1 MDGGGAF
8 RSRMS
13 RGETAAALG
22 WLPVHILVLPMLL
35 LLLSPGISGADL
47 NFWVYAIGALVLVP
61 CCFRFLRR
69 DFDRVCE
76 QPGKILLQLAL
87 GWFLLVVSSRI
98 VDYVLVL
105 LQDLVPPE
113 DNPNQAAL
121 EDLALQE
128 RGKIVAM
135 SIFLAPLAEEALF
148 RGVVFGT
155 LRKRSRAAAY
165 LVSIVLFAVHS
176 TWQIAVANPEVSP
189 LFLAA
194 LTLPN
199 GVAAAFC
206 YERTNNIWVPA
217 LYRALV
223 SLVPTVLASL

>member
-1 MDGGGAF
+1 MMK
-8 RSRMS
+8 RVRRML
-13 RGETAAALG
+13 AVA
-22 WLPVHILVLPMLL
+22 
-35 LLLSPGISGADL
+35 
-47 NFWVYAIGALVLVP
+47 
-61 CCFRFLRR
+61 
-69 DFDRVCE
+69 
-76 QPGKILLQLAL
+76 LAL
-87 GWFLLVVSSRI
+87 MLAMSG
-98 VDYVLVL
+98 
-105 LQDLVPPE
+105 
-113 DNPNQAAL
+113 
-121 EDLALQE
+121 LALAE
-128 RGKIVAM
+128 EGEWAVEAE
-135 SIFLAPLAEEALF
+135 LAAEAPLAEEALF